1 MPDEIEGQ
9 EDSVDANLALLVAEA
24 REQLNVQ
31 LATVDAQA
39 TKSLA
44 ITAVDLAGIGLVIA
58 SRATLSPWYW
68 APTITALALSVA
80 ALVVPVVTVPI
91 KDGPDLVRFYV
102 SHIRQPPY
110 QAKLAMYELLLQS
123 IDSEPP
129 PRGRLAP
136 PILLGRHRCAGAAS
150 ALDDCRRAR
159 GTLSA
164 WVESPES
171 SPPHPRLRASLA
183 SGWSVYPP
191 SRPSRGRSPSQAS
204 TRASVRE
211 ARRRWPTRRLEVPVP
226 GNRGSSVGVPPPTPR
241 SASNGRERHLR

>member
-9 EDSVDANLALLVAEA
+9 EESVDANLALLVAEA
-24 REQLNVQ
+24 REQLNAQ

-123 IDSEPP
+123 ID
-129 PRGRLAP
+129 RNR
-136 PILLGRHRCAGAAS
+136 
-150 ALDDCRRAR
+150 RRAEGWR
-159 GTLSA
+159 RQFFWGGIA
-164 WVESPES
+164 
-171 SPPHPRLRASLA
+171 ALA
-183 SGWSVYPP
+183 LPVLWTIV
-191 SRPSRGRSPSQAS
+191 AVLV
-204 TRASVRE
+204 VR
-211 ARRRWPTRRLEVPVP
+211 
-226 GNRGSSVGVPPPTPR
+226 
-241 SASNGRERHLR
+241 